1 MMMII
6 ICFIAVLLFSKF
18 NVTKYIDVLTLL
30 VFIVQFSYNM
40 LTENEATS
48 QLWINSS
55 KLLIVDLLV
64 FSSILKWVQAQSNGT
79 GKPYLIISVFFLAFF
94 LSQFSMI
101 GDYLASLIQTSYLP
115 TFAFFAHVFL
125 LLIHFRKIEKEL

>member
-1 MMMII
+1 
-6 ICFIAVLLFSKF
+6 
-18 NVTKYIDVLTLL
+18 
-30 VFIVQFSYNM
+30 M

-101 GDYLASLIQTSYLP
+101 GDYLA
-115 TFAFFAHVFL
+115 
-125 LLIHFRKIEKEL
+125 